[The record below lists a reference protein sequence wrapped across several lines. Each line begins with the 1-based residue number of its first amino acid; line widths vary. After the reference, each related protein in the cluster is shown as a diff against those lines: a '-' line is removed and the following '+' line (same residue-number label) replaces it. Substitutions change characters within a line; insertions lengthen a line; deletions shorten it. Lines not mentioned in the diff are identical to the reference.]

1 MSDLY
6 QLQGTRIT
14 VAVTGGIAAYKA
26 CEVVRLFKKAGA
38 DVSVI
43 MTKAAAEFVTPLT
56 FQTLSGHPVGL
67 DVMATPLSH
76 LKASQACDLFL
87 VVPATANILAKFAN
101 GIADDLVSS
110 AGVART
116 APTAVC
122 PSMNVNMW
130 LNPATQ
136 RNIRQLKE
144 DGVHVWGPAAGD
156 LACGV
161 KGTGRLI
168 EPGEIVE
175 RAAALLT
182 PKVLVGKKA
191 VVTAGPTQEAI
202 DPVRCLTNH
211 SSGRQGYAVARA
223 LAAAGADVTLISG
236 PTALAA
242 PVGVARIDVASADD
256 MYREAMK
263 AAETADLFVGAAAV
277 ADWRAETVAATKMKK
292 VPGADRLTLTLV
304 KNPDVIASVKA
315 AFPDITAVGFAA
327 ETENVEAAAK
337 AKLAAKHLDAVI
349 GNNGPATFGRDTNT
363 VVITTEKGVR
373 TVETTTKERIA
384 GEIVTEIVGL
394 LKEKTHA

>member
-6 QLQGTRIT
+6 QLQGPRIT

-87 VVPATANILAKFAN
+87 VVPATSNILAKLAN

-130 LNPATQ
+130 MNPATQ

-191 VVTAGPTQEAI
+191 VVTAGPTQEAL

-242 PVGVARIDVASADD
+242 PVGVTRIDVTSAED

-263 AAETADLFVGAAAV
+263 AAETADIFVGAAAV

-292 VPGADRLTLTLV
+292 VPGADRLTLTFV
-304 KNPDVIASVKA
+304 KNLDVIASVKA
-315 AFPDITAVGFAA
+315 AYPDMTAIGFAA

-349 GNNGPATFGRDTNT
+349 GNNGPAAFGRDVNA
-363 VVITTEKGVR
+363 VVIVTAKGVR
-373 TVETTTKERIA
+373 IVDTTTKERIA

>member
-1 MSDLY
+1 M
-6 QLQGTRIT
+6 
-14 VAVTGGIAAYKA
+14 
-26 CEVVRLFKKAGA
+26 
-38 DVSVI
+38 
-43 MTKAAAEFVTPLT
+43 
-56 FQTLSGHPVGL
+56 
-67 DVMATPLSH
+67 
-76 LKASQACDLFL
+76 
-87 VVPATANILAKFAN
+87 VPATANILAKFAN

-136 RNIRQLKE
+136 RNISQLKE

-182 PKVLVGKKA
+182 PKVLAGKKA

-277 ADWRAETVAATKMKK
+277 ADWRAETVA
-292 VPGADRLTLTLV
+292 
-304 KNPDVIASVKA
+304 VKA

-327 ETENVEAAAK
+327 ETENVEAVAK

-349 GNNGPATFGRDTNT
+349 GNNGPAAFGRDVNA
-363 VVITTEKGVR
+363 VVIVTAKGVR
-373 TVETTTKERIA
+373 IVDTTTKERIA

>member
-1 MSDLY
+1 MPDFY
-6 QLQGTRIT
+6 QLKNARIT

-56 FQTLSGHPVGL
+56 FQTLSGHPVGV

-116 APTAVC
+116 APAAVC

-136 RNIRQLKE
+136 RNVRQLRD
-144 DGVHVWGPAAGD
+144 DGVHVWGPADGD

-168 EPGEIVE
+168 EPAEIVE

-182 PKVLVGKKA
+182 PKVLAGKKA

-223 LAAAGADVTLISG
+223 LAAAGADVTLVSG
-236 PTALAA
+236 ATALAVPA
-242 PVGVARIDVASADD
+242 GVTRIDVTSAED

-263 AAETADLFVGAAAV
+263 AAAAADIFVGAAAV
-277 ADWRAETVAATKMKK
+277 ADWRAETVASQKMKK
-292 VPGADRLTLTLV
+292 TADVDRMTLTFV

-315 AFPDITAVGFAA
+315 SYPDIVAVGFAA

-337 AKLAAKHLDAVI
+337 TKLVAKKLDAVI
-349 GNNGPATFGRDTNT
+349 GNNGPATFGIDTNT
-363 VVITTEKGVR
+363 VVIVTKAGTR
-373 TVETTTKERIA
+373 TLVETSKDRVA
-384 GEIVTEIVGL
+384 GEIVTEIAGI

>member
-1 MSDLY
+1 MPDFY
-6 QLQGTRIT
+6 QLKNARIT

-116 APTAVC
+116 ATTAVC

-175 RAAALLT
+175 RAAVLLT
-182 PKVLVGKKA
+182 PKVLAGKKA
-191 VVTAGPTQEAI
+191 VVTAGSTQEAL

-242 PVGVARIDVASADD
+242 PVGVTRIDVTSAED

-263 AAETADLFVGAAAV
+263 AAETADIFVGAAAV

-292 VPGADRLTLTLV
+292 VPGADRLTLTFV
-304 KNPDVIASVKA
+304 KNLDVIASVKVA
-315 AFPDITAVGFAA
+315 YPDMTAIGFAA

-349 GNNGPATFGRDTNT
+349 GNNGPAAFGRDVNA
-363 VVITTEKGVR
+363 VVIVTAKGVR
-373 TVETTTKERIA
+373 IVDTTTKERIA

>member
-175 RAAALLT
+175 RAVALLT

-191 VVTAGPTQEAI
+191 VVTAGP
-202 DPVRCLTNH
+202 
-211 SSGRQGYAVARA
+211 
-223 LAAAGADVTLISG
+223 
-236 PTALAA
+236 
-242 PVGVARIDVASADD
+242 
-256 MYREAMK
+256 
-263 AAETADLFVGAAAV
+263 
-277 ADWRAETVAATKMKK
+277 DWRSETVAATKMKK
-292 VPGADRLTLTLV
+292 VPGADRLTLTFV

-363 VVITTEKGVR
+363 VVIVTEKGVR